1 MKIDE
6 TADSIKKF
14 PIRYIIYSI
23 VALILS
29 LVQIQFI
36 DLIAIEGIKP
46 DLLLILCVWIALAEG
61 QFLGLFW
68 AFGIGL
74 LFDMVSADV
83 PGTNALAK
91 VVAAFVAGYF
101 FKPTNLKNNLST
113 FRFVLISLL
122 SAFVHNIIY
131 FLIYIKPGELDFVT
145 FFLRYGIAATFYTD
159 VISTLAILVRIPQ
172 KEIDID

>member
-23 VALILS
+23 VALVLS

-36 DLIAIEGIKP
+36 DLISIEGIKP

-74 LFDMVSADV
+74 LFDLV
-83 PGTNALAK
+83 
-91 VVAAFVAGYF
+91 
-101 FKPTNLKNNLST
+101 
-113 FRFVLISLL
+113 
-122 SAFVHNIIY
+122 
-131 FLIYIKPGELDFVT
+131 
-145 FFLRYGIAATFYTD
+145 
-159 VISTLAILVRIPQ
+159 STLR
-172 KEIDID
+172 